1 MASLIGIYT
10 LSHRGQY
17 INFWTDHHPGVYSK
31 LSFSANS
38 ICTFWR
44 GVGVVKNNPL
54 NSVNKMLL
62 GLSVKKDEAVYT
74 LQLLDKD
81 GYTGPHNNWY
91 RLEAHHRY
99 WLSSIN

>member
-1 MASLIGIYT
+1 
-10 LSHRGQY
+10 
-17 INFWTDHHPGVYSK
+17 
-31 LSFSANS
+31 
-38 ICTFWR
+38 
-44 GVGVVKNNPL
+44 
-54 NSVNKMLL
+54 MLL

>member
-1 MASLIGIYT
+1 
-10 LSHRGQY
+10 
-17 INFWTDHHPGVYSK
+17 
-31 LSFSANS
+31 
-38 ICTFWR
+38 
-44 GVGVVKNNPL
+44 
-54 NSVNKMLL
+54 MLL

-99 WLSSIN
+99 WLSSINWHHWKFIIGVSFIAGINVKVCGHWNIGDSSVLG